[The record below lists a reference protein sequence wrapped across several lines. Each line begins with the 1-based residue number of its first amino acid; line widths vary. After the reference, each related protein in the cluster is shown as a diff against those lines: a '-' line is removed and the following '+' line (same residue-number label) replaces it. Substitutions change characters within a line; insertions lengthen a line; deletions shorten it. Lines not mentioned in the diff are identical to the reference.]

1 MSGSTVGGL
10 RPQPFSVADV
20 REAIALGW
28 RTFRAIPRPSMAFA
42 GIFVAIG
49 LGLLWGIG
57 RLGMSPVALPLAGG
71 FLLVGPVLA
80 TGFFRLAEVHA
91 DGGTPHLGDAVVA
104 FWRASAGFWVVALLC
119 TFLFLIWITDAAV
132 LYAFMI
138 GGEPLPY
145 ELPWLIALR
154 RHVVAYEAWAAL
166 MGAALASMTLV
177 IAAFS
182 VPLLHE
188 RRAGFAPAI
197 AASVRAVLG
206 SLVPS
211 LVWGLLL
218 AGLTLLSIALL
229 PLLAVTLPVLAYAG
243 YALHRRV
250 FPPDVPGVDA
260 DGRSP

>member
-1 MSGSTVGGL
+1 MSGPSAGGP

-20 REAIALGW
+20 REAVAQGW
-28 RTFRAIPRPSMAFA
+28 RTFRAIPRPSVAFA
-42 GIFVAIG
+42 AVFVLAGLAI
-49 LGLLWGIG
+49 LWVIG
-57 RLGMSPVALPLAGG
+57 QWGVSPMALPFAGG
-71 FLLVGPVLA
+71 FLLVGPVLV
-80 TGFFRLAEVHA
+80 TGFFRLADVHA
-91 DGGTPHLGDAVVA
+91 ADGTPVVRDALAA
-104 FWRASAGFWVVALLC
+104 FGRAPAGLWVVALLC
-119 TFLFLIWITDAAV
+119 AFLFVIWITDAAV

-138 GGEPLPY
+138 GGEHLPY

-166 MGAALASMTLV
+166 MGGVLALMTLA

-206 SLVPS
+206 NLVPS
-211 LVWGLLL
+211 LAWGLLL
-218 AGLTLLSIALL
+218 AGLTLLSIVLL

-250 FPPDVPGVDA
+250 FPQDVPGVDA